1 MFATS
6 IIIFALLAQLSPPF
20 TDLQAKVKAQSLLT
34 EGSGLYEKGDY
45 AGALEK
51 FNAAYGIYPS
61 PRLMFNIGQANRDLG
76 RPVEALEA
84 FEGFLAGGL
93 DVSPETT
100 ADARK
105 SLSKL
110 RNSLGRIRIDC
121 ETDGAEVSLDG
132 RSMGRTPLP
141 QPIWST
147 PGHHQ
152 LAASRAL
159 TALALENVEVTAGS
173 LKTVTLRLRA
183 LAIPVDNPPSAQRA
197 ADPTTSA
204 RADMQDGWRPIAGRE
219 GWWLGR
225 KWTWVAAGSTVL
237 LAVGAI
243 TAGLSMQSKYDS
255 LNASCGRTSATRP
268 GCTEGDIASVRTR
281 RNLANAFWG
290 LAGAAAV
297 TTGVLFYFEGRPISA
312 MPVAGEMT
320 GALAR
325 VEF

>member
-1 MFATS
+1 MCSTS
-6 IIIFALLAQLSPPF
+6 IVILAFLAQLSPPS
-20 TDLQAKVKAQSLLT
+20 TDPQAKAEAQSLLT
-34 EGSGLYEKGDY
+34 EGSGRYEKGDY

-51 FNAAYGIYPS
+51 FNAAYAAYPS
-61 PRLMFNIGQANRDLG
+61 PKLMFNIGQANRDLS

-84 FEGFLAGGL
+84 FEKFLAGDL
-93 DVSPETT
+93 DASPETT

-105 SLSKL
+105 SLAEL

-121 ETDGAEVSLDG
+121 ETDGAEVSVDG
-132 RSMGRTPLP
+132 KSVGRTPLP

-152 LAASRAL
+152 VTASHAL

-173 LKTVTLRLRA
+173 VQNVTLRLHA
-183 LAIPVDNPPSAQRA
+183 LAIPVDTPPSAQPA
-197 ADPTTSA
+197 VAPTPPA
-204 RADMQDGWRPIAGRE
+204 EPDMQDGQRPVAGRE

-225 KWTWVAAGSTVL
+225 RWTWVAAGSTVL
-237 LAVGAI
+237 LAAGAI

-255 LNASCGRTSATRP
+255 LNASCGSTSATRP
-268 GCTEGDIASVRTR
+268 GCTDGDIASVSTR
-281 RNLANAFWG
+281 RNLANVFWG

-325 VEF
+325 VGF